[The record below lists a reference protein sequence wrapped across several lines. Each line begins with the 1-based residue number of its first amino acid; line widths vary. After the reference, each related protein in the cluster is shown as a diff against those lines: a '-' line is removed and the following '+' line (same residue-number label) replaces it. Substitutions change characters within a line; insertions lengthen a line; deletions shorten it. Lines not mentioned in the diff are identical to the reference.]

1 MINLLIKFNTNYLLL
16 PKPPERLPPKLLREL
31 LPLPKL
37 EPRDEPKPPL
47 RTRCELSRVPNER
60 CERDGLPTLLR
71 LLYDRFTLGDGVLV
85 R

>member
-1 MINLLIKFNTNYLLL
+1 LFELLIKFNANYLLL
-16 PKPPERLPPKLLREL
+16 PKPPRLPPKLLREE

-47 RTRCELSRVPNER
+47 RTRCELSRVPKER
-60 CERDGLPTLLR
+60 CELDGLLKLLR
-71 LLYDRFTLGDGVLV
+71 LYDLFTLGDGALV